1 MATFIFIIAILHLA
15 AGFGYLLYKLS
26 PTKKTNESLKQSE
39 SEKLKP

>member
-26 PTKKTNESLKQSE
+26 PTKKTNESFKQSE